1 MGFVWI
7 IASRYLRSKRRLSFI
22 TLISLLASG
31 GVFIGVAALT
41 IVLSVMNG
49 FEDQVQRR
57 IAGTNAHI
65 AVLSADDRPVQPGD
79 PLVRRIAE
87 AAPPGAALAP
97 FVYGKVMVAS
107 RSSVDGMVLKGVD
120 PSAEAR
126 VTDIMSHLAP
136 EGGAL
141 DGGDLPGIGLGEE
154 LAVRLRVSRGDV
166 ILISLPSEEPGGVFG
181 GMPRMKRLRVS
192 SIFRSGL
199 YEYDSSFGIVRL
211 ETAREFF
218 GLGPDVT
225 GYELRIPDMFRARE
239 AARGLE
245 ARLGS
250 EYRVT
255 NWIDLNRN
263 LFAWMKI
270 EKAVMFTIL
279 ILIVLVATVNIV
291 SSLVMLVLEKR
302 RDIGVLRTMG
312 VTPRGIMRIFLLQGT
327 LVGIG
332 GTALGLIVGWAV
344 SFALGR
350 YKLLHL
356 PGEIYFIDTLP
367 VKIEWTDFALVGVAA
382 TALCFLAS
390 LYPAWRAARLAPVE
404 SIRYE

>member
-1 MGFVWI
+1 MGYVWVV
-7 IASRYLRSKRRLSFI
+7 ASRYLRSKRRLSFI
-22 TLISLLASG
+22 TLVSLLASG
-31 GVFIGVAALT
+31 GVFVGVAALT

-57 IAGTNAHI
+57 IAGTNAHV
-65 AVLSADDRPVQPGD
+65 AVLSADDRPMTPSDTLQAK
-79 PLVRRIAE
+79 IQA
-87 AAPPGAALAP
+87 AAPGAGIAP

-120 PSAEAR
+120 PEGEAR
-126 VTDIMSHLAP
+126 VTDIMGHLTPAP
-136 EGGAL
+136 RPL

-154 LAVRLRVSRGDV
+154 LAIRLRAVVGDV
-166 ILISLPSEEPGGVFG
+166 IIISLPTEEPGGIFG
-181 GMPRMKRLRVS
+181 GVPRVKRLRVS

-199 YEYDSSFGIVRL
+199 YEYDSSFGIVL
-211 ETAREFF
+211 LSTAQSFF
-218 GLGPDVT
+218 ALNRGVT

-239 AARGLE
+239 TAHALE
-245 ARLGS
+245 SHLGPD
-250 EYRVT
+250 YRVT

-312 VTPRGIMRIFLLQGT
+312 VTPHGIMRIFLLQGT
-327 LVGIG
+327 LVGVM
-332 GTALGLIVGWAV
+332 GTGLGLLVGWAV
-344 SFALGR
+344 SFVLGR

-367 VKIEWTDFALVGVAA
+367 VKMEWTDFALVAAAA
-382 TALCFLAS
+382 TALCFVAS

>member
-31 GVFIGVAALT
+31 GVFVGVAALT

-65 AVLSADDRPVQPGD
+65 AVLSADDRPVQPSD
-79 PLVRRIAE
+79 SLVQRIAE
-87 AAPPGAALAP
+87 AAPGAAVAP

-107 RSSVDGMVLKGVD
+107 RNSVDGMVMKGVE
-120 PSAEAR
+120 PAGEAR
-126 VTDIMSHLAP
+126 VTDIMSHLSPA
-136 EGGAL
+136 ESAL

-166 ILISLPSEEPGGVFG
+166 ILISLPSEEPGGLFG
-181 GMPRMKRLRVS
+181 GIPRMKRLRVS

-199 YEYDSSFGIVRL
+199 YEYDSSFGIVRIG
-211 ETAREFF
+211 TAREFF
-218 GLGPDVT
+218 ELGRDVT

-239 AARGLE
+239 VARGLE
-245 ARLGS
+245 TGLGS
-250 EYRVT
+250 DYRVT

-263 LFAWMKI
+263 LFSWMKI

-332 GTALGLIVGWAV
+332 GTALGLIVGWSV

-367 VKIEWTDFALVGVAA
+367 VKIEWTDFALVGIAA

>member
-1 MGFVWI
+1 M
-7 IASRYLRSKRRLSFI
+7 
-22 TLISLLASG
+22 
-31 GVFIGVAALT
+31 
-41 IVLSVMNG
+41 VM
-49 FEDQVQRR
+49 
-57 IAGTNAHI
+57 
-65 AVLSADDRPVQPGD
+65 
-79 PLVRRIAE
+79 
-87 AAPPGAALAP
+87 
-97 FVYGKVMVAS
+97 
-107 RSSVDGMVLKGVD
+107 KGVE
-120 PSAEAR
+120 PSEEAR
-126 VTDIMSHLAP
+126 VTDIMSHLSPA
-136 EGGAL
+136 ETAL

-166 ILISLPSEEPGGVFG
+166 ILISLPSEEPGGLFG
-181 GMPRMKRLRVS
+181 GIPRVKRLRVS

-199 YEYDSSFGIVRL
+199 YEYDSSFGIVRID
-211 ETAREFF
+211 TAREFF
-218 GLGPDVT
+218 ELGRDVT

-239 AARGLE
+239 VAHGLE
-245 ARLGS
+245 ARLGTD
-250 EYRVT
+250 YRVT

-263 LFAWMKI
+263 LFSWMKI

-291 SSLVMLVLEKR
+291 SSLVMLVREKR

-332 GTALGLIVGWAV
+332 GTTIGLIVGLAV

>member
-7 IASRYLRSKRRLSFI
+7 VASRYLRSKRRLSFI

-31 GVFIGVAALT
+31 GVFVGVAALT

-65 AVLSADDRPVQPGD
+65 AVLSADDRPVQPSD
-79 PLVRRIAE
+79 SLVQRIAE
-87 AAPPGAALAP
+87 AAPGAAVAP

-107 RSSVDGMVLKGVD
+107 RNSVDGMVMKGVE
-120 PSAEAR
+120 PSEEAR
-126 VTDIMSHLAP
+126 VTDIMSHLSPADS
-136 EGGAL
+136 AL
-141 DGGDLPGIGLGEE
+141 NGGDLPGIGLGEE

-166 ILISLPSEEPGGVFG
+166 ILISLPTEEPGGLFG
-181 GMPRMKRLRVS
+181 GIPRVKRLRVS

-199 YEYDSSFGIVRL
+199 YEYDSSFGIVRID
-211 ETAREFF
+211 TAREFF
-218 GLGPDVT
+218 ELGRDVT

-239 AARGLE
+239 VAHGLE
-245 ARLGS
+245 ARLGTD
-250 EYRVT
+250 YRVT

-263 LFAWMKI
+263 LFSWMKI

-279 ILIVLVATVNIV
+279 ILVVLVATVNIV

-332 GTALGLIVGWAV
+332 GTTIGLIVGLAV